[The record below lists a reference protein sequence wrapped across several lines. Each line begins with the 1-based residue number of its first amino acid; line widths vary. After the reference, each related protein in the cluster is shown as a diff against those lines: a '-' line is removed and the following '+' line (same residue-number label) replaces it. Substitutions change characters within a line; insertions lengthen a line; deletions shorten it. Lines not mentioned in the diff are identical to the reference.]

1 MLNRHTEALA
11 EINKKIGELAKE
23 FQERIAIGE
32 LKGEEDI
39 TSRLIER
46 LAGVLTR
53 SEPGFTL
60 QSKAITIDKYKE
72 EPTIGAD
79 ILIVTSYAS
88 KQINISKGFLVQAKN
103 LNQGKNLST
112 QEMNSLRKQCGAM
125 LKESVESYVWC
136 YSKGSI
142 RVQKAYTV
150 EKLRTNRP
158 DDVFYTY
165 FRPFMNSFLKCHHG
179 DPSLDLTAFPRLKR
193 VVESLKI
200 PNVLMIKG
208 QSGDGTAPRGG
219 GTPPPDSPLPDLDD
233 LAQQL
238 DGREIEADIRG
249 EVPVERRFLRV
260 TSDLET
266 YRASETQERVEPKR
280 IQLWNE

>member
-1 MLNRHTEALA
+1 MLNRHTAALA
-11 EINKKIGELAKE
+11 EINKEIGALAHE

-32 LKGEEDI
+32 LKGEEEI

-53 SEPGFTL
+53 TGLGFTL

-72 EPTIGAD
+72 EPRVGAD
-79 ILIVTSYAS
+79 ILVVTSYAS
-88 KQINISKGFLVQAKN
+88 QQINVSKGFLVQAKN
-103 LNQGKNLST
+103 LDHGRNLT
-112 QEMNSLRKQCGAM
+112 TKGMKDLRKQCSAM
-125 LKESVESYVWC
+125 LKKSIESYVWC

-150 EKLRTNRP
+150 EKLQTNRP

-165 FRPFMNSFLKCHHG
+165 FRPFMNSFLKCYHG
-179 DPSLDLTAFPRLKR
+179 DPNLDLTEFPRLKR

-219 GTPPPDSPLPDLDD
+219 STPPSGSPLPDLDET
-233 LAQQL
+233 ARQL
-238 DGREIEADIRG
+238 DGKEIEADIRG
-249 EVPVERRFLRV
+249 EVPVELRPMRI
-260 TSDLET
+260 TSDLKT
-266 YRASETQERVEPKR
+266 YHESEAQKRDEPKHIR
-280 IQLWNE
+280 LWNE